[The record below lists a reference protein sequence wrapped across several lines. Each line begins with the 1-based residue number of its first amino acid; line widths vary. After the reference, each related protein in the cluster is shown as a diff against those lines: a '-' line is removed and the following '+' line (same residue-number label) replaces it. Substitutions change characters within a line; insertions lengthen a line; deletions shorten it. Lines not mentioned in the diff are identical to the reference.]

1 MNRITLKIA
10 AAAFFAVAACGCQSP
25 QVASVRVTCK
35 LPSAP
40 AVVGESLAAFA
51 SAAED
56 DRRTEF
62 AAEVRFR

>member
-1 MNRITLKIA
+1 VNRITLNIA
-10 AAAFFAVAACGCQSP
+10 AAAFFAVAGGCQSP

-35 LPSAP
+35 LPAAP
-40 AVVGESLAAFA
+40 SGVGESLAAFA